1 MLPFRP
7 LEAEVEALLV
17 VADLEVVE
25 AVLEPLVVL
34 ESRGGD
40 GRGAAKERAEVRVD
54 CLSGE
59 VERRMTLP
67 LPLTDDVNV
76 DVDAVEEE
84 VDLGLP
90 WEEDGCVV
98 GFEDAED
105 AEDLGAEEAGLLV
118 FGGAGCSLVVDR
130 GGGGVEEDSTARAS
144 TSSMSDDSGTS
155 QSSSM
160 ETESIGSSLKDGVVR
175 DLDLPDVAAE
185 EERLASAIIA
195 EVLEE

>member
-17 VADLEVVE
+17 VADLEAVE

>member
-175 DLDLPDVAAE
+175 DLDLPGVAAE

>member
-67 LPLTDDVNV
+67 LPLTDDVDV

-90 WEEDGCVV
+90 
-98 GFEDAED
+98 
-105 AEDLGAEEAGLLV
+105 
-118 FGGAGCSLVVDR
+118 
-130 GGGGVEEDSTARAS
+130 
-144 TSSMSDDSGTS
+144 
-155 QSSSM
+155 
-160 ETESIGSSLKDGVVR
+160 
-175 DLDLPDVAAE
+175 
-185 EERLASAIIA
+185 
-195 EVLEE
+195 